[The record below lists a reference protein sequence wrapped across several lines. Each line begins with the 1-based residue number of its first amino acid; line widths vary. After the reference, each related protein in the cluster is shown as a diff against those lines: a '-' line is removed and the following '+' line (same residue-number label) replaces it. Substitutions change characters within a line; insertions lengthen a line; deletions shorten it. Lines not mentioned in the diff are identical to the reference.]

1 MGVYLWGLFLYCLEE
16 GVNYCLYVM
25 GKYLFGYLGVVV
37 GRFEE
42 NYLYNCILISGTIE

>member
-1 MGVYLWGLFLYCLEE
+1 MGVYLWGLFLYCLGE

-42 NYLYNCILISGTIE
+42 NYLYNCILISGTIW